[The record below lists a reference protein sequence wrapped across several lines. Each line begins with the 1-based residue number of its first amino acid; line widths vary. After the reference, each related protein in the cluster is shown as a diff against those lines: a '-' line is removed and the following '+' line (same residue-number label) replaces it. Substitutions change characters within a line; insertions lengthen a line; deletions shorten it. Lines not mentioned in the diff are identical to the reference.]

1 MQIRKR
7 GVILTKVYACYSK
20 NEEERLLSSS
30 GGIYPLLAEYILQQ
44 GGAVFAACY
53 DDSLEVCHMQIR
65 TLDELKK
72 SQGAKYM
79 ASKLGDTFGSVRNI
93 LLAEQPVL
101 FAGTPCQC
109 AGLESYLQAQRID
122 TKALFCVDFICHGVP
137 GRASWRAY
145 KEGQEQRNGMI
156 SQIQMRDKSS
166 GWTRYGYSWK
176 YTFGDGRI
184 CYQKQSENTYMK
196 GFVSNLFLRPS
207 CYRCGFR
214 RLERP
219 TDLTLGDYWGIW
231 DIQPEMDDDR
241 GTSLVLV
248 HSEKG
253 RELFRGIENQM
264 IYKETSIKAAIRENP
279 SILVSPGLTGKRA
292 DFFHLLSEGEEFDD
306 IIDKLAE
313 KSFADKVKHKIWKV
327 SGLSFWR
334 QIK

>member
-1 MQIRKR
+1 
-7 GVILTKVYACYSK
+7 
-20 NEEERLLSSS
+20 
-30 GGIYPLLAEYILQQ
+30 
-44 GGAVFAACY
+44 
-53 DDSLEVCHMQIR
+53 
-65 TLDELKK
+65 
-72 SQGAKYM
+72 
-79 ASKLGDTFGSVRNI
+79 
-93 LLAEQPVL
+93 
-101 FAGTPCQC
+101 
-109 AGLESYLQAQRID
+109 
-122 TKALFCVDFICHGVP
+122 
-137 GRASWRAY
+137 
-145 KEGQEQRNGMI
+145 
-156 SQIQMRDKSS
+156 
-166 GWTRYGYSWK
+166 
-176 YTFGDGRI
+176 
-184 CYQKQSENTYMK
+184 MK
-196 GFVSNLFLRPS
+196 GYVSNLFLRPS

-264 IYKETSIKAAIRENP
+264 VYKETAIKAAIRENP

-327 SGLSFWR
+327 FGVSFWR